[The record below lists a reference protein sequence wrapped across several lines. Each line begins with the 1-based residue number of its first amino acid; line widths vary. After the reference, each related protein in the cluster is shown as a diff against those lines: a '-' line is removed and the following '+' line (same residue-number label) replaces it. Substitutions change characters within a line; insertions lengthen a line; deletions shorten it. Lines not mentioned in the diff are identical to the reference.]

1 MADNKNGQQ
10 VDYMVAVTRNSDRRR
25 WKKMLGKNRNFAAF
39 AALLVICAIWFVA
52 AHAVNKPFL
61 FPFFEDVVKEAYYSL
76 TDLYVLRNLGI
87 TMRRVLT
94 GSLYAFIIGFPLGM
108 LMGYSPAILRTA
120 SPFINSL
127 RQVPIMAWV
136 PLAIVWFG
144 IGDGPT
150 IFLIAF
156 SGVFTIIIN
165 TIAGVQDISKDYYH
179 AARSMGASTAGILK
193 DVVLPGA
200 LPGVMTGV
208 RLAIGLGWMSVI

>member
-1 MADNKNGQQ
+1 MTEHKNDQ
-10 VDYMVAVTRNSDRRR
+10 VDYMVAVTRNSDRKR
-25 WKKMLGKNRNFAAF
+25 WWKMGGKNRNTAAF
-39 AALLVICAIWFVA
+39 IALIVICLIWFVA
-52 AHAVNKPFL
+52 ARAVNKPFL
-61 FPFFEDVVKEAYYSL
+61 FPLFEDVIKEVYYSM

-94 GSLYAFIIGFPLGM
+94 GSLYAFLIGFPLGM
-108 LMGYSPAILRTA
+108 LMGYSPVLLRAI
-120 SPFINSL
+120 SPFMNSL

-156 SGVFTIIIN
+156 SGIFTIIIN

-179 AARSMGASTAGILK
+179 AARSMGAGTMGVLK

-200 LPGVMTGV
+200 LPGVLTGV